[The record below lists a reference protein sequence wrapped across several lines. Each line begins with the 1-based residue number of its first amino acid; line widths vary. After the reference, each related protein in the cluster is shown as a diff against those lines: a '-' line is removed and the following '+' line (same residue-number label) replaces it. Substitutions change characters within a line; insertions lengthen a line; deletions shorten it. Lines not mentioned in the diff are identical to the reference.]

1 MAGEE
6 PQTELHPLVG
16 GFTDAEGYDRARPRY
31 DAGAAALLVAELDLQ
46 RGLRCWSWGPAPGSS
61 PAPCC
66 EAGLDLVA
74 VEPLDATRT
83 LLAAAIGAER
93 VRAGRAE
100 EIPLP
105 DASVQAVMAADA
117 FHWFDERLAMPE
129 IRRVLRPG
137 GGVAILRT
145 APAIDEP
152 WSRELGEL
160 IMRAAP
166 RASGLQRPAPAAA
179 LEEDPAFGRC
189 APSRP
194 TSGASSIAMASS
206 PWSPRFSWVGE
217 AARMQSASSCSH
229 ACATCSR
236 RAACERAAYDVLHQ
250 IWVARLREEARPPG
264 RPDAPAAATASR
276 RPRGRQAGA
285 AGADGGGGR
294 QREQAVDA
302 VGGHWFAEEEAL
314 AIVQPIDCSAS
325 TWSWLSTPLA
335 ITVSDR
341 SRPNTRIASSSQLR

>member
-46 RGLRCWSWGPAPGSS
+46 AGVSGAGARRRHRQLSGALL
-61 PAPCC
+61 

-160 IMRAAP
+160 IME
-166 RASGLQRPAPAAA
+166 LRPEHPAFNDRAPAAA
-179 LEEDPAFGRC
+179 LEEDPAFGPVR
-189 APSRP
+189 ALDTTSAARAGSR
-194 TSGASSIAMASS
+194 GH
-206 PWSPRFSWVGE
+206 PRAGRLLQLGRE
-217 AARMQSASSCSH
+217 AARGTSASSCSR
-229 ACATCSR
+229 ASASCST
-236 RAACERAAYDVLHQ
+236 RAACSARAYDVLHQ
-250 IWVARLREEARPPG
+250 IWVARL
-264 RPDAPAAATASR
+264 
-276 RPRGRQAGA
+276 
-285 AGADGGGGR
+285 
-294 QREQAVDA
+294 V
-302 VGGHWFAEEEAL
+302 
-314 AIVQPIDCSAS
+314 
-325 TWSWLSTPLA
+325 
-335 ITVSDR
+335 
-341 SRPNTRIASSSQLR
+341 